1 MKMKNITLALLMFLA
16 LFFNLS
22 LEAVPSFARNLGFDC
37 TTCHTAYPQ
46 LTEFGKIF
54 LETGGDILIQKEYGI
69 MSMTPQ
75 IISGHI
81 YLLPIDKKF
90 SSDSKTSLTREDRQL
105 QLRAF
110 DEINAY
116 LAGRVGKVFF
126 FTVFTA
132 SDEWDD
138 EGRDG
143 FDARFEEG
151 FASLNLLE
159 NHLNIFGGFD
169 SPFITD
175 GNDTVQHHN
184 VLNRQWEAAEFT
196 PDTSQMI
203 GFNGMEGDFYW
214 IAAWH
219 GGVEVTR
226 GNDPKSYSLRAAYN
240 FGKQTFGT
248 YFSRGFLYDKEKERS
263 NHPVSLYGLDGHLRF
278 LNSNILMVLGF
289 RKFVDQKT
297 DWDFSVEANTIF
309 SFKNRK
315 YLTSIIP
322 IANVDTYVD
331 RDLSSQIWVKG
342 SAGIAI
348 YINPG
353 VRILPQ
359 VTGTLRAPSNY
370 KHQEAAFLISAD
382 IGL

>member
-1 MKMKNITLALLMFLA
+1 MKKLYPLLLSFLTII
-16 LFFNLS
+16 LS
-22 LEAVPSFARNLGFDC
+22 IPLEAVPSFARNLGLDC
-37 TTCHTAYPQ
+37 STCHTAYPQ

-54 LETGGDILIQKEYGI
+54 LETSGDILIQKEYGM
-69 MSMTPQ
+69 MSMTSQ
-75 IISGHI
+75 LISGHI
-81 YLLPIDKKF
+81 YLLPIEKRF
-90 SSDSKTSLTREDRQL
+90 SSDSTTSLTREERQL

-116 LAGRVGKVFF
+116 LAGRVGKVYF
-126 FTVFTA
+126 FTVFTS

-138 EGRDG
+138 KGRDG
-143 FDARFEEG
+143 FDVRFEEG
-151 FASLNLLE
+151 FAALNLLE
-159 NHLNIFGGFD
+159 NRLNVFAGYE

-184 VLNRQWEAAEFT
+184 VLNRQWEAAKFT

-203 GFNGMEGDFYW
+203 GLNGIEGDFYW

-219 GGVEVTR
+219 GGVGVTR
-226 GNDPKSYSLRAAYN
+226 GNDPKSYSLRGAYN
-240 FGKQTFGT
+240 FQNQTVGA
-248 YFSRGFLYDKEKERS
+248 YFSRGFHYDEKKERS

-278 LNSNILMVLGF
+278 SNANILMVLGF
-289 RKFVDQKT
+289 RKFVDMKT
-297 DWDFSVEANTIF
+297 DWDFSVEANKIF
-309 SFKNRK
+309 PISRK

-331 RDLSSQIWVKG
+331 RETSSQVWIKG
-342 SAGIAI
+342 SAGIAF

-370 KHQEAAFLISAD
+370 KHQEFEFLISAD